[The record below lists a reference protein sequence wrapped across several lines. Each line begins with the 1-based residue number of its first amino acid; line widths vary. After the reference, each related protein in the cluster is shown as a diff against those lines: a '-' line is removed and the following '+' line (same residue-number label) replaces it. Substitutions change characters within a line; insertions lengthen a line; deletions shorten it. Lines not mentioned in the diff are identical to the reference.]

1 MSPLNRIKP
10 LEESIIMT
18 MYDSSD
24 ISGYP
29 SIDKPWLKYYS
40 KEAINNELTERSIYE
55 YMYENNKDY
64 PRDIA
69 LNYFG
74 KKISYGEL
82 FANIDRTAAAFQAIG
97 VKEGEIVT
105 VALPSIPETLY
116 VVYALNKIGAVA
128 NMIHLLAGKN
138 EIIDYL
144 NEVESKVAVIFD
156 KTMEILGDDIAKTSV
171 NRAIVLT
178 AGASLP
184 FWMRQLHMLINRFPV
199 LSGVYEKWEDF
210 INNGRDTGL
219 KPFKKDCHTLA
230 IISHTGGTTGEPKG
244 VMCSDYNINAL
255 IYQSICCFKHN
266 ERGHRA
272 LVVLPPFI
280 NYSLVQSMLE
290 MIYLG
295 YIVVL
300 LPKYEPGKIW
310 TYLKKYRP
318 NVVLSIPPYWE
329 YLISTKRKD
338 VDLSCFE
345 QVYYGGEAMSKEKEQ
360 SIDLILKE
368 CGSKTELLKGLG
380 STELTAVASQTYPWC
395 NDIGSVGLPLVKM
408 NCKVIDSDSYE
419 EMPYGKDGEICFSG
433 PTLMLG
439 YYNNTL
445 ATDDVIKYHKDGER
459 WFHTGDIGHINENGV
474 IFVSGRIKRMVAT
487 KGLDGQPTKFFPD
500 RIEKVIS
507 SNSIVEICCVIGV
520 PDEKRINY
528 PKAFVVLKQ
537 GEATTD
543 STRQSIIETCKSA
556 LPEYM
561 IPDEIEFCPDLPRTS
576 RGKVDYR
583 ALEESQ
589 NAVRIKKTN

>member
-1 MSPLNRIKP
+1 
-10 LEESIIMT
+10 MT
-18 MYDSSD
+18 
-24 ISGYP
+24 GFP

-40 KEAINNELTERSIYE
+40 EEAINGKLPECSIYE
-55 YMYENNKDY
+55 YMYENNKDF

-69 LNYFG
+69 LNYYG
-74 KKISYGEL
+74 RKISYAEL
-82 FANIDRTAAAFQAIG
+82 FANIDKTSKALQTVG

-105 VALPSIPETLY
+105 VALPSIPEALY

-138 EIIDYL
+138 EIIGYL
-144 NEVESKVAVIFD
+144 NEVKSRVAVIFD
-156 KTMEILGDDIAKTSV
+156 KTMDIIGDGIKKTSV
-171 NRAIVLT
+171 EQAIVVT
-178 AGASLP
+178 AACSLS
-184 FWMRQLHMLINRFPV
+184 FGLKLAYSLKSKSPV
-199 LSGVYEKWEDF
+199 CKGVYRKWEDF
-210 INNGRDTGL
+210 IKGGEHTEL
-219 KPFKKDCHTLA
+219 KPYKKDCHTMA

-255 IYQSICCFKHN
+255 IYQTICCFKHD

-280 NYSLVQSMLE
+280 NYSLVESMLE

-380 STELTAVASQTYPWC
+380 STELTAAASQTYPWC

-445 ATDDVIKYHKDGER
+445 ATDDVIKYHEDGER

-474 IFVSGRIKRMVAT
+474 IFVSGRIKRMVVT

-507 SNSIVEICCVIGV
+507 FNSSIELCCVIGV

-537 GEATTD
+537 GVTKSDRTK
-543 STRQSIIETCKSA
+543 QSIIDTCKSL
-556 LPEYM
+556 LPDYM
-561 IPDEIEFCPDLPRTS
+561 IPDEIEFRSDLPRTP

-583 ALEESQ
+583 ALEQ
-589 NAVRIKKTN
+589 II